1 MIFSFD
7 SGKSASEPPFS
18 PGFLVNGCSGAI
30 LVFVLWVLAILSVI
44 AGYYSLESRLFKD
57 VSAGPWFALK
67 NRLAADSLMRL
78 VAALEGSSD
87 TTVDEKEASGRDDT
101 LDEESRIISYD
112 GSRYQVQIGSLN
124 AVFSIEDERGKLD
137 LNRASEDE
145 IRGVIE
151 GLLTENQPDRAKI
164 IVDSILDWRDND
176 DDRRFHGA
184 EDSYYRQLEPSY
196 HAADRKFLFLDELLL
211 VRGVGFSIFYG
222 PLEVTGGEEAPS
234 GVGQATW
241 RGGLQDIFTVY
252 NRGSKVL
259 EGAAPLPLLLFLDP
273 ESLSDQSGPPG
284 VLRLK
289 AHVNRGGLQ
298 AFFELARDDPK
309 GFRLLHVSQ
318 LPDL

>member
-7 SGKSASEPPFS
+7 LRKLALEPAFS
-18 PGFLVNGCSGAI
+18 PSFLVKECSGAI
-30 LVFVLWVLAILSVI
+30 LVFVLWVLAVLSVI
-44 AGYYSLESRLFKD
+44 AGYYSLESRLFRD

-67 NRLAADSLMRL
+67 NRLAAESLMKL
-78 VAALEGSSD
+78 VAALEGSYNSD
-87 TTVDEKEASGRDDT
+87 TDEKDGIGRDEAQ
-101 LDEESRIISYD
+101 DEESRIISYD
-112 GSRYQVQIGSLN
+112 GSHYRIRIGGQHAL
-124 AVFSIEDERGKLD
+124 FSVEDERGKLD

-184 EDSYYRQLEPSY
+184 EDGYYRRLEPSY

-222 PLEVTGGEEAPS
+222 PIEVAGDEEAPS
-234 GVGQATW
+234 GRQAAW

-252 NRGSKVL
+252 NRSDKVL

-289 AHVNRGGLQ
+289 ARVNRGRIQ
-298 AFFELARDDPK
+298 AFFELVRDDPK
-309 GFRLLHVSQ
+309 GFRLLYMSQ